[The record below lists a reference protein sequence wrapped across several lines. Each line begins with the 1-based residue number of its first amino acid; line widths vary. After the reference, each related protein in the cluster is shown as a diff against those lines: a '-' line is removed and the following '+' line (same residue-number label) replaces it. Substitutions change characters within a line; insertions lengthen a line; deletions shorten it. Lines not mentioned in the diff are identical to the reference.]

1 MSQLTNTSVAKLSSL
16 QDLKR
21 KHTNALLYHAYRA
34 HFKREPTS
42 QELSYWADFL
52 LKGGDLQS
60 MLKRLPIIS
69 GERLGAPAEAP
80 GAVDL
85 CTEAIEAVAKVAPS
99 LRDETKPK
107 TGAHQGVITLVGQ
120 TGLFYAGR
128 PAKLYVLVEN
138 LSEMTWLSGQSQ
150 PVFASYHWLD
160 QTGKVLIY
168 EGIRSRL
175 PQAIEPAT
183 RKQVPI
189 SVIAPT
195 VAGQYILEVTLVHEG
210 VAWMEDDGLT
220 NLRLDLI
227 VEPSLSES
235 GLKILKELQWA
246 KEVAAE
252 KFQ

>member
-1 MSQLTNTSVAKLSSL
+1 MSQLTNTSVAKSSSL

-21 KHTNALLYHAYRA
+21 KHANALLNHAYRA

-42 QELSYWADFL
+42 QELTYWADFL
-52 LKGGDLQS
+52 LKGGELRE
-60 MLKRLPIIS
+60 MLKRFPTVS
-69 GERLGAPAEAP
+69 GERVVVPAQASSVVEP
-80 GAVDL
+80 F
-85 CTEAIEAVAKVAPS
+85 TEAKETVAQVAPS
-99 LRDETKPK
+99 LRDETMPK
-107 TGAHQGVITLVGQ
+107 TGAHRGVITLVGQ
-120 TGLFYAGR
+120 AGLFYAGR

-150 PVFASYHWLD
+150 PVLASYHWLD
-160 QTGKVLIY
+160 QAGNVLIY

-195 VAGQYILEVTLVHEG
+195 VAGQYILEVTLVHED

>member
-1 MSQLTNTSVAKLSSL
+1 
-16 QDLKR
+16 LKR
-21 KHTNALLYHAYRA
+21 KHANALLYHAYRA
-34 HFKREPTS
+34 NFKREPTS
-42 QELSYWADFL
+42 HELSYWADFL
-52 LKGGDLQS
+52 LKGGELRE
-60 MLKRLPIIS
+60 MLKRLPTVS
-69 GERLGAPAEAP
+69 GERVVVPAQASGVVE
-80 GAVDL
+80 L
-85 CTEAIEAVAKVAPS
+85 FTEARETVAKDAPS
-99 LRDETKPK
+99 LRNEAMPK
-107 TGAHQGVITLVGQ
+107 TGAHQGVITLVGPA
-120 TGLFYAGR
+120 GLFYAGR

-150 PVFASYHWLD
+150 PVLASYHWLD
-160 QTGKVLIY
+160 QAGNVLIY